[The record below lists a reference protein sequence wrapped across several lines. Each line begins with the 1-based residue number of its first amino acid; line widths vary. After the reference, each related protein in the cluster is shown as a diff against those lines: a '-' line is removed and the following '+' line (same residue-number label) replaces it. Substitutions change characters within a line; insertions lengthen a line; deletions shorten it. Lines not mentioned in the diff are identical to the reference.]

1 MAEAVPRLAW
11 LVCKIPCSISYAY
24 FSVVA
29 GFQFAYLY
37 VTYIPGVVC
46 TRIRRIE
53 AFYNL
58 YFAAY

>member
-1 MAEAVPRLAW
+1 M
-11 LVCKIPCSISYAY
+11 
-24 FSVVA
+24 VA
-29 GFQFAYLY
+29 GFKFTYLY

-53 AFYNL
+53 TFYNL

>member
-1 MAEAVPRLAW
+1 MAEAVPRLTR

-24 FSVVA
+24 FGVVA
-29 GFQFAYLY
+29 CFQFAYLY